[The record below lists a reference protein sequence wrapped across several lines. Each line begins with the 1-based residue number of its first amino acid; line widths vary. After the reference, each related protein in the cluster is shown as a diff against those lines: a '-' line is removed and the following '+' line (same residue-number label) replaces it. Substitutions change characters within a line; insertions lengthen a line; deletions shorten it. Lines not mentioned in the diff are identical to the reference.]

1 MNQYWSAIQLVLV
14 TPTYQYW
21 SRREVV
27 LVTMPTSTGLFL
39 SPLEVALP
47 PA

>member
-1 MNQYWSAIQLVLV
+1 MNQYRSAIQLVLV

-27 LVTMPTSTGLFL
+27 LVTMLTSTGSFS
-39 SPLEVALP
+39 SP
-47 PA
+47 